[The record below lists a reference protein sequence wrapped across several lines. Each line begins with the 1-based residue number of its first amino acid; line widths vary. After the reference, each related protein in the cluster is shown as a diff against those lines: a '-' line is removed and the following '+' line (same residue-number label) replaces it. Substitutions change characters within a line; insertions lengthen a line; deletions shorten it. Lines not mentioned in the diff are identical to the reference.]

1 MIETVHPVVQALLG
15 TLFTWGLTAAGAALE
30 FVFQSSQVNNK
41 AVSIV
46 LVTVSYPIVYNSQV
60 CRRVISQCYQ
70 NTVKSF
76 NFRMF

>member
-15 TLFTWGLTAAGAALE
+15 TLFTWGLTAAGAALV

-46 LVTVSYPIVYNSQV
+46 LVTV
-60 CRRVISQCYQ
+60 
-70 NTVKSF
+70 T
-76 NFRMF
+76 